1 MGYVVRFLAALL
13 LVLTP
18 APAWAAG
25 GQQPW
30 TGTWEAAPSG
40 TAPALPGAAIRNI
53 VHLSVGGHEL
63 RVRVTN
69 RLGTTPLHLGAV
81 TVALRQGQGP
91 DAVPGTLR
99 TATFHRATSAT
110 VPPGRD
116 LLTDPVR
123 LTVPAAADLLVTVL
137 TPDDSGPATQH
148 GTALQTSWV
157 ALVGAGHAA
166 DEDGSAY
173 RTPISNWYYLA
184 GVDVRGAATA
194 GVVAFGDSLTDGH
207 GSTHDANHRWP
218 DLLAERHRRLGV
230 LNAGIGGNRLLRDG
244 TGPGALARLDADAL
258 DRAGA
263 RFLVVFEGVNDING
277 SPTADDVSAYA
288 DAYRTLVARAHARH
302 LRVVGVTLT
311 PYAGYPAHTAAREKV
326 RQGVNEF
333 IRTGHAFDAVCD
345 ADAALRDPA
354 DPARLLPRYDPGDH
368 LHFDD
373 DGMRAVADCV
383 SRVLL

>member
-1 MGYVVRFLAALL
+1 MGGAVRLLAVLL
-13 LVLTP
+13 LLLTP
-18 APAWAAG
+18 APAWAAAG
-25 GQQPW
+25 KQPW

-69 RLGTTPLHLGAV
+69 RLGTAPLHLGAV

-99 TATFHRATSAT
+99 TATFHRATTAV

-194 GVVAFGDSLTDGH
+194 SVVAFGDSLTDGH

-218 DLLAERHRRLGV
+218 DLLAARHRRLGV

-244 TGPGALARLDADAL
+244 TGPGALARLDVDAL

-277 SPTADDVSAYA
+277 SPIADDVSAYA
-288 DAYRTLVARAHARH
+288 DAYRTLVSRAHARH

-311 PYAGYPAHTAAREKV
+311 PYGGYPAHTAAREKV

-354 DPARLLPRYDPGDH
+354 DPVRLLPRYDPGDH